1 MDRLVKLF
9 HYAIATALGSG
20 YFPKA
25 PGTAGSLFAI
35 LLVFLFNIPQM
46 TLVLLIIVFTI
57 LGIWSA
63 GYVEK
68 EIGDD
73 PAIVVIDEVV
83 GQWIAL
89 LFIPFTLIPVITA
102 FILFR
107 VFDIFKPF
115 PIDQSQALKGGYGII
130 IDDIIAGVYAN
141 IIIQFTIYAGLI

>member
-141 IIIQFTIYAGLI
+141 IIIQFTIFTGLI

>member
-35 LLVFLFNIPQM
+35 LLVFLFNIPQI

-141 IIIQFTIYAGLI
+141 IIIQFTIYTGLI

>member
-1 MDRLVKLF
+1 
-9 HYAIATALGSG
+9 
-20 YFPKA
+20 
-25 PGTAGSLFAI
+25 
-35 LLVFLFNIPQM
+35 
-46 TLVLLIIVFTI
+46 LLIIVFTI

-141 IIIQFTIYAGLI
+141 IIIQFTIYTGLI